1 MLLIIWCI
9 SNHGM
14 MICWRT
20 FDLQMVVWDLS
31 VYLEDA
37 ADVIMD
43 WTIPWRLPSRW
54 SQLYRKWTFGT
65 NGHHFGMMGRFSR
78 VNLHLHGPH
87 DVNHPYFRK
96 LGCPNL
102 LHLRQLNRYDLSRTK
117 LCDKTFLLFVCLLFC
132 TLSFHGLTVSSDQA
146 SYIPWIH

>member
-1 MLLIIWCI
+1 
-9 SNHGM
+9 
-14 MICWRT
+14 
-20 FDLQMVVWDLS
+20 MVVWDLS

-132 TLSFHGLTVSSDQA
+132 TLSFHGLTMSSDQA